1 LWFAEQTNS
10 FLSRKYIWK
19 EFLKMARVKSTS
31 GKGSRTSKT
40 QTELTNPGSGP
51 VVNTTPAA
59 ESASAE
65 TKPEPAI
72 TSATKPTN
80 GSESTTE
87 LRPETKMFEVRKADS
102 RKNVVPINLE
112 DEIRRRAYEL
122 YEQRDPGAG
131 SEADDWFAAEREV
144 MQRYRQQSA

>member
-1 LWFAEQTNS
+1 
-10 FLSRKYIWK
+10 
-19 EFLKMARVKSTS
+19 MA
-31 GKGSRTSKT
+31 
-40 QTELTNPGSGP
+40 
-51 VVNTTPAA
+51 
-59 ESASAE
+59 
-65 TKPEPAI
+65 
-72 TSATKPTN
+72 
-80 GSESTTE
+80 E
-87 LRPETKMFEVRKADS
+87 LRPETKMFEVRKVDS